1 MSEQNN
7 PVNKPRRTFLGGL
20 VASIGGALALS
31 SLTGAAGHDEAET
44 GDVEQNV
51 GHKGYHES
59 AHIKSYYDK
68 ARF

>member
-1 MSEQNN
+1 M
-7 PVNKPRRTFLGGL
+7 GGL

-44 GDVEQNV
+44 GDAEHNV
-51 GHKGYHES
+51 SHKGYHES